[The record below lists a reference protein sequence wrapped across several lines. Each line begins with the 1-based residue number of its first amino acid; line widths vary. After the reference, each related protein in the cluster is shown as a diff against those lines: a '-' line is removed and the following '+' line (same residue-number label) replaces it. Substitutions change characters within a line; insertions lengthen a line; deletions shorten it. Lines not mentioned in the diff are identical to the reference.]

1 MPTIPNLCGAS
12 PELDEALTKL
22 EELENDLTAKIDA
35 VASEAAAVAEAAVT
49 ELKAAFDGLAVD
61 LPEVPPLNLQA
72 EITSLLALPKTTP
85 GEVLAYTSKL
95 SNIETNFGTELTS
108 AGKSL
113 TTLVTDATTAIS
125 GDGDLCA
132 AVPNFEKAA
141 DGSAPAVEKAAAVLQ
156 AAVPPLAEKLS
167 EIVENPNVAAKVV
180 ELREKLEKNIQPGA
194 DGGFEVFGDL
204 AADYNDSD
212 SVNNEVAEKSK
223 EITIVKEG
231 IATTT
236 KVVTAKESVVRTTLA
251 EAESTTTTTESV
263 TTTTSTKSEDVTKTA
278 PSSKKTVAD
287 GGSKTTYAKK
297 ATIAKDGFTAQPKT
311 VEEFIKDKPDAFG
324 NGLLDFSDAEEDF
337 ITLSHKPIKVIDVKA
352 FYSGAGKRMPVRIY
366 SSESLN
372 ETSRSAW
379 AIDPAIGPNNIRILK
394 NGRTYGKYILG
405 TNGKSKRFQDVVYIV
420 EYQYLDTYNPNV
432 KKATTS
438 TGEPIETKSP
448 ALKAKEDKAAAELAE
463 LNALCV
469 SDANIE
475 RGVSV
480 QRHQSGMKMVT
491 VLVATPAY
499 YGNLMSLGTTI
510 SSAYGNV
517 SKKAAKKALT

>member
-49 ELKAAFDGLAVD
+49 ELKAAFDGLALD

-72 EITSLLALPKTTP
+72 EITSLLELPKTTP

-180 ELREKLEKNIQPGA
+180 ELREKLERNIQPGA

-204 AADYNDSD
+204 AAD

-263 TTTTSTKSEDVTKTA
+263 TTTTSTKSEDVAKTA
-278 PSSKKTVAD
+278 PSSKKTVAA

-297 ATIAKDGFTAQPKT
+297 ATIAKDGFTARPKT

-324 NGLLDFSDAEEDF
+324 NGLLDFSDDEEDF
-337 ITLSHKPIKVIDVKA
+337 ITLSHKPIKVLDVKA
-352 FYSGAGKRMPVRIY
+352 FYSGAGKRLAVRVY
-366 SSESLN
+366 PSVTLN

-379 AIDPAIGPNNIRILK
+379 AMDPAIGPNNIRILK
-394 NGRTYGKYILG
+394 NGRNYGKYILG

-432 KKATTS
+432 KKATTT
-438 TGEPIETKSP
+438 TGEPIATKSP
-448 ALKAKEDKAAAELAE
+448 ALKAKEDAAAVELAE
-463 LNALCV
+463 LNALCDK
-469 SDANIE
+469 DANIE

-480 QRHQSGMKMVT
+480 QVHQSGMKMVT